1 MLTTALLIACSGG
14 EDSLEKKQDKLEKYR
29 ADLTALKGKIEK
41 LEKDI
46 AEGEGPKVE
55 SRKPVRVTLLEPT
68 YYKHPVVLQGQVE
81 SDQNVVVSAE
91 TGGRVEQVLVQEGQT
106 VTSGQLMIR
115 TDSDILRNSL
125 GELTTAYELASI
137 TYEKQERLWKQNIG
151 SEIEYLSAK
160 NNKER
165 LERQIATTQSRI
177 AQSEVRSPIAGK
189 VEQVVVNAGEMLS
202 PGAPVARVVNMSDI
216 KIVAEASERYLGKF
230 SKGDSVELD
239 IAVLGRSIKGRIHS
253 VGSVINPDNRSYRVV
268 IQPLEMVE
276 LLKPNLLIKVTA
288 YDLKKEGAIVVP
300 SRVVHKDDNGS
311 YVYIAVTDS
320 NGTQAKRMPITL
332 GFESVREALVTEG
345 LTGGEM
351 LITDGHANISSGE
364 LLQII
369 D

>member
-1 MLTTALLIACSGG
+1 MATALLMACGSG
-14 EDSLEKKQDKLEKYR
+14 EDSLARKQEKLEKYR
-29 ADLTALKGKIEK
+29 AYLTELKVKIEK
-41 LEKDI
+41 LEKEI
-46 AEGEGPKVE
+46 AETEGPKVG
-55 SRKPVRVTLLEPT
+55 SRKPVRVTVLEPT

-106 VTSGQLMIR
+106 VARGQLLVR
-115 TDSDILRNSL
+115 LDSDILRNSL
-125 GELTTAYELASI
+125 GELTTAYELATI
-137 TYEKQERLWKQNIG
+137 TFEKQERLWKQNIG
-151 SEIEYLSAK
+151 SEMEYLSAK

-165 LERQIATTQSRI
+165 LEKQIATTQSRI
-177 AQSEVRSPIAGK
+177 AQAEVRSPIAGK
-189 VEQVVVNAGEMLS
+189 VDRVIVNAGEML
-202 PGAPVARVVNMSDI
+202 APNAPIARVVNMSDI

-230 SKGDSVELD
+230 SKGDSVELE
-239 IAVLGRSIKGRIHS
+239 IAVLGRTINGRIHA

-268 IQPLEMVE
+268 VQPLEMLE
-276 LLKPNLLIKVTA
+276 LLKPNLLVKVTA
-288 YDLKKEGAIVVP
+288 FDLKKEGAIVVP

-311 YVYIAVTDS
+311 YVYIAVEGDD
-320 NGTQAKRMPITL
+320 GIQAKRVPITL